1 MRNRDATSQICIN
14 CQLNPPI
21 DPEDAQAKPESESP
35 LPTPPAQLL
44 AQAIQPLPLPPI
56 KQALVSPP
64 PTSALPAPPPPRPT
78 TPQNHRVSVLDPMM
92 EVRKALR
99 PIGHRGSIPAPPSTP
114 PPRSSSASKL
124 SSGPLAGKPNIPLP
138 PGPPPSLPLSPPPA
152 NFPPQPVLRDMRRSP
167 QSSIILSGSILPPST
182 PPPPPPAMAAGS
194 IPLSPPTS
202 ASELEEGASIATLE
216 QEQSLS
222 RRTSQRVS
230 AMQGA
235 SSTRQSLDEPGTA
248 SVESEIVSTIK
259 PADDE
264 PAQGLAQESEP
275 TTPAPHPEST
285 ELGVEA
291 TLESSAIA
299 SENQA
304 RQNTR
309 AVEDEDD
316 KGMESD
322 DDFED
327 AEEDVP
333 KATEEEVKERET
345 KREQSE
351 RASRLIGQKML
362 QGWAMLQDP
371 CPNPSCHGVP
381 LLRSRE
387 KKEYCVICEN
397 YFQREQD
404 LQHGKY
410 TLIPE
415 TPSQPPTV
423 TAAAATQGPPGTGS
437 SASLVP
443 ENFPPPPLAPSPAI
457 PPPVSSPA
465 LPPQFN
471 SPRLKSVS
479 SPISSPSMGRN
490 QREFLGRV
498 SQPIFLPPATTP
510 AQHVLVKHMSED
522 LDKLASEDEDTR
534 RHMIIRKVGEYSSK
548 SLPPVPMGSPAAR
561 PISTYSSDGDRTE
574 IRPRSH
580 MNQRR
585 GETNGPPA
593 PPPVPPSPEIQAL
606 ASVTN
611 KTIATILVKL
621 EACRSALEVADSPK
635 ECQVLT
641 NQIKSFMECLKACRE
656 AL

>member
-1 MRNRDATSQICIN
+1 
-14 CQLNPPI
+14 
-21 DPEDAQAKPESESP
+21 
-35 LPTPPAQLL
+35 
-44 AQAIQPLPLPPI
+44 
-56 KQALVSPP
+56 
-64 PTSALPAPPPPRPT
+64 
-78 TPQNHRVSVLDPMM
+78 
-92 EVRKALR
+92 
-99 PIGHRGSIPAPPSTP
+99 
-114 PPRSSSASKL
+114 
-124 SSGPLAGKPNIPLP
+124 
-138 PGPPPSLPLSPPPA
+138 
-152 NFPPQPVLRDMRRSP
+152 
-167 QSSIILSGSILPPST
+167 
-182 PPPPPPAMAAGS
+182 MAAM
-194 IPLSPPTS
+194 
-202 ASELEEGASIATLE
+202 E

-222 RRTSQRVS
+222 RRTSQRMT
-230 AMQGA
+230 AMEGA

-264 PAQGLAQESEP
+264 PAQSEP

-285 ELGVEA
+285 ELDVEA

-333 KATEEEVKERET
+333 KPTEEEVKERET

-410 TLIPE
+410 TIVPE

-423 TAAAATQGPPGTGS
+423 TSAATQGPPGTGS

-443 ENFPPPPLAPSPAI
+443 EYVPPPPLASSPAI

-465 LPPQFN
+465 LLPQFN
-471 SPRLKSVS
+471 SPRLKSMP

-490 QREFLGRV
+490 QRELLGRV

-510 AQHVLVKHMSED
+510 AQHILAKHMSED
-522 LDKLASEDEDTR
+522 PDVSCSDLRLDTFR
-534 RHMIIRKVGEYSSK
+534 V
-548 SLPPVPMGSPAAR
+548 
-561 PISTYSSDGDRTE
+561 
-574 IRPRSH
+574 
-580 MNQRR
+580 
-585 GETNGPPA
+585 
-593 PPPVPPSPEIQAL
+593 
-606 ASVTN
+606 
-611 KTIATILVKL
+611 
-621 EACRSALEVADSPK
+621 
-635 ECQVLT
+635 
-641 NQIKSFMECLKACRE
+641 
-656 AL
+656 